1 MEPIHTK
8 RIVTQEKNMNYT
20 SVTGA
25 LNFCLDKLK
34 LQLNCSTADF
44 DV

>member
-1 MEPIHTK
+1 MEPTHTK
-8 RIVTQEKNMNYT
+8 RIVTQGKSMNYT
-20 SVTGA
+20 SVIGV